1 MLKEE
6 GVQLVVLLEK
16 QYKSVLKYPYTKH
29 FIDDYY
35 VANFDIDEDILPFL
49 KRDIRQYLEK
59 EYVVEDGSLIT
70 VYTIYSPQNKP
81 LAYAF
86 MFKNLTELSYAKLD
100 FLIFKWMAFGVILL
114 LVVVMLFDVY
124 LFRRLKKQKMHYKN
138 IINLSTNIVIVHD
151 KQKIIEAN
159 KVFFELFSEYDS
171 LDTFNDS
178 HGCVSDF
185 FVLEDGYIQKIMDG
199 KIWIEYLVAHKKQQH
214 KVKLFYKEKLYYFMV
229 SASIIDD
236 TDELYAIVF
245 TDITAE
251 EQYKHELEDKN
262 LQDPLTLIGNR
273 RCFIDSLE
281 HSIAT
286 ARRYKQ
292 PLSLIMCDID
302 FFKKIN
308 DTYGHDVGDEVLIAY
323 TKLIANNLRENDIF
337 CRIGGEEFMIILP
350 HTTKAEASRV
360 AEKLRKIVEEAHEIL
375 EITMSFG
382 VSEYRDGEDQKKFL
396 KRVDEAVYTSKEN
409 GRNRVST
416 N

>member
-1 MLKEE
+1 
-6 GVQLVVLLEK
+6 
-16 QYKSVLKYPYTKH
+16 
-29 FIDDYY
+29 
-35 VANFDIDEDILPFL
+35 
-49 KRDIRQYLEK
+49 
-59 EYVVEDGSLIT
+59 
-70 VYTIYSPQNKP
+70 
-81 LAYAF
+81 
-86 MFKNLTELSYAKLD
+86 
-100 FLIFKWMAFGVILL
+100 
-114 LVVVMLFDVY
+114 
-124 LFRRLKKQKMHYKN
+124 
-138 IINLSTNIVIVHD
+138 
-151 KQKIIEAN
+151 
-159 KVFFELFSEYDS
+159 
-171 LDTFNDS
+171 
-178 HGCVSDF
+178 
-185 FVLEDGYIQKIMDG
+185 
-199 KIWIEYLVAHKKQQH
+199 
-214 KVKLFYKEKLYYFMV
+214 MV